1 MKKSMYILTISF
13 ALAIAL
19 AACKSP
25 SNEQAQSND
34 SDSQLLAAEQ
44 GILEANDRLY
54 EGLNAMFAGDM
65 QVLNALWSHS
75 ESTTYMG
82 PFGGSITGWTAIS
95 EEFNKVAAMK
105 LGGKITGSNVH
116 VFPGTDIGYT
126 TCVEVGENI
135 SPDGT
140 PVEVSHRTTNIFQ
153 LQDGHWRLIHH
164 HTDISTQL
172 ETAFDQD

>member
-13 ALAIAL
+13 ALAIAM
-19 AACKSP
+19 AGCNSS
-25 SNEQAQSND
+25 SNEQVRNTD
-34 SDSQLLAAEQ
+34 SDSLLLAAEQ
-44 GILEANDRLY
+44 GIREANDRLY
-54 EGLNAMFAGDM
+54 VGLNDMFEGDM

-105 LGGKITGSNVH
+105 LGGKITGSNAH
-116 VFPGTDIGYT
+116 VFPGTNIGYT

-140 PVEVSHRTTNIFQ
+140 PVEVSHRATNIFQ
-153 LQDGHWRLIHH
+153 LQEGQWRLIHH

-172 ETAFDQD
+172 EMAFDND